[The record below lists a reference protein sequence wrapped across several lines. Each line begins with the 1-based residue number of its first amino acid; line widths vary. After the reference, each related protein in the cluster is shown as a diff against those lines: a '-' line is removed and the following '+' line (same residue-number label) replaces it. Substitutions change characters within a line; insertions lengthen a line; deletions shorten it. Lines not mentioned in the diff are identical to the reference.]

1 MPAFAV
7 LPALGIS
14 LLILSALGVTQL
26 AVSNNMTIFSLQGNP
41 HFDYV
46 LTIILENQGLNDTYG
61 AHCNGN
67 CTYITQ
73 LANTYGLAENYSDI
87 GHTSLPNYLALTSG
101 GNYDTPPFDRDC
113 FPQKEAGCYVSAHN

>member
-87 GHTSLPNYLALTSG
+87 GHTSLPRSEERRVG
-101 GNYDTPPFDRDC
+101 
-113 FPQKEAGCYVSAHN
+113 KEGRCR